1 MKATLFLAAALALVP
16 ALGAAQDS
24 VTTTDNNSS
33 MTVWRDPD
41 IYYGYGP
48 SDPLQLQ
55 RKVDWVVD
63 GRTILVYP
71 SGPWGFI
78 DIVHFH
84 SGAHVSARQA
94 HAMGPMLGY
103 ATSTTAGSVIGGAVY
118 TVEGG
123 APGSGVSRLVEKV
136 DIENKTTGPLN
147 VSLTGMGF
155 KPTQASLPVPDY
167 SGLDV
172 SGTTVVFYQGN
183 SATYSI
189 SDMTKGF
196 GPSVVGPVVSFTG
209 FNPLFNQSF
218 SIPAGAMLTMI
229 TELKVKPHVATLC
242 DINPLRCNRLSILS
256 P

>member
-24 VTTTDNNSS
+24 VTTTDDNSS
-33 MTVWRDPD
+33 MTVWRDPA
-41 IYYGYGP
+41 IYYGYGA
-48 SDPLQLQ
+48 SDPLQLP
-55 RKVDWVVD
+55 RKIDWVVD
-63 GRTILVYP
+63 GRSILVYP

-78 DIVHFH
+78 DTVHFH
-84 SGAHVSARQA
+84 SGGHVSAQQI
-94 HAMGPMLGY
+94 HVMGPMLGY
-103 ATSTTAGSVIGGAVY
+103 ATSTSDGSVKGGAVY
-118 TVEGG
+118 TVDGG
-123 APGSGVSRLVEKV
+123 SPDSGMSRLVEKV
-136 DIENKTTGPLN
+136 DIENKTTDSLN

-155 KPTQASLPVPDY
+155 KPTQPSLPVPDY

-196 GPSVVGPVVSFTG
+196 GPSVVRPMVSFTG

-218 SIPAGAMLTMI
+218 TIPAGAVLTMI
-229 TELKVKPHVATLC
+229 TELKVKRHGLTLC
-242 DINPLRCNRLSILS
+242 DVGCGKLSVLS